1 VQLTFILLVKKKL
14 VSCPVNS
21 PLAALNIKTQDPKNF
36 LRLLLVK
43 IERTP

>member
-1 VQLTFILLVKKKL
+1 MSGKL
-14 VSCPVNS
+14 